1 MRRTTV
7 TIPDDVAEILA
18 REARRRDTSVS
29 ALVREFIEEGLDL
42 TQDRPRAIPWAGLFD
57 DAEMVP
63 ARHLDDELKRH
74 WADDIDRDR

>member
-1 MRRTTV
+1 MKRTTI
-7 TIPDDVAEILA
+7 TIPDDVAAILT

-42 TQDRPRAIPWAGLFD
+42 THNRPRAIPWAGLFD
-57 DAEMVP
+57 DAGMVP
-63 ARHLDDELKRH
+63 ARRLDDELEQH